1 MKFQFLPEN
10 FSRSENAP
18 PFETR
23 KIRQFEVERIFLENK
38 KMVQELTEGTVS
50 NVFARKGTR
59 WFTPEL
65 ECGLLPGI
73 WRRRQIEIL
82 NAEEKVL
89 FPADLMDAD
98 EIRIGNSL
106 RGTGVAA
113 YLENEEDHRCLF
125 TGSPV

>member
-1 MKFQFLPEN
+1 MSQN
-10 FSRSENAP
+10 
-18 PFETR
+18 
-23 KIRQFEVERIFLENK
+23 
-38 KMVQELTEGTVS
+38 
-50 NVFARKGTR
+50 
-59 WFTPEL
+59 
-65 ECGLLPGI
+65 
-73 WRRRQIEIL
+73 EIL

-113 YLENEEDHRCLF
+113 YLENEEDHRCMF

>member
-1 MKFQFLPEN
+1 MLFLN
-10 FSRSENAP
+10 
-18 PFETR
+18 R
-23 KIRQFEVERIFLENK
+23 KG
-38 KMVQELTEGTVS
+38 ELTEGTVS

-113 YLENEEDHRCLF
+113 YLEIRRSPLSVYGKSCVKLPE
-125 TGSPV
+125 TGTQTHCRRKAERGL

>member
-1 MKFQFLPEN
+1 MTPGTQAVRQSGFHEMLFLN
-10 FSRSENAP
+10 
-18 PFETR
+18 R
-23 KIRQFEVERIFLENK
+23 KG
-38 KMVQELTEGTVS
+38 ELTEGTVS